1 MGLCQVRVNFVSSL
15 GKYILFIHLYMST
28 HFIRFTYTC
37 IILYTPYLLYC
48 NDISIQPYFIFMR
61 HHSLHFWE
69 QLFSIFWG
77 FFNFL
82 NIDWCKI
89 NSLKKLFIQNKECN
103 IQRFCVK
110 IINAWRK
117 FNYLKAYFDESIE
130 IGTCIYQF
138 QKNVHVVTL
147 PLKIYNIFV

>member
-69 QLFSIFWG
+69 QLFSIFWDF

-82 NIDWCKI
+82 NVDWCKI
-89 NSLKKLFIQNKECN
+89 NSKKKLYIQIKNVTFKD
-103 IQRFCVK
+103 FV
-110 IINAWRK
+110 WRS
-117 FNYLKAYFDESIE
+117 FTLEENSNTQKAYFDESIE
-130 IGTCIYQF
+130 IGIYPYQN
-138 QKNVHVVTL
+138 NVHVFT
-147 PLKIYNIFV
+147 